1 MPPLQKTLKTHSTK
15 KSLSRFE
22 TERFIEIRTR
32 IPRKQQFSPYTSGV
46 KEMAC
51 FCSFNL
57 TACLLSEIIFHKNGW
72 LSYIVLESVSQ
83 N

>member
-22 TERFIEIRTR
+22 TEHFIEIRAR

-51 FCSFNL
+51 FSAVL
-57 TACLLSEIIFHKNGW
+57 T
-72 LSYIVLESVSQ
+72 
-83 N
+83 

>member
-1 MPPLQKTLKTHSTK
+1 MPLKTHSTK

-22 TERFIEIRTR
+22 TEHFIEIRAR

-46 KEMAC
+46 KKMAC

-57 TACLLSEIIFHKNGW
+57 TACLLSEIIFQKNGW
-72 LSYIVLESVSQ
+72 LGYIVLESVSQ
-83 N
+83 NKKKIN